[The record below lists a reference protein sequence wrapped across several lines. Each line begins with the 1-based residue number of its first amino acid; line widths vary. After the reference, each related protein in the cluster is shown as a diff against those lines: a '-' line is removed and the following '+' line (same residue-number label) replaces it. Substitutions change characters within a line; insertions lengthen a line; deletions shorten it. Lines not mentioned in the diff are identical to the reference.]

1 MKYQEN
7 YSFVNLSSLKID
19 EKASYYCELKNQDD
33 LLEILDFATQKN
45 LPIFFIGEG
54 TNIVPTKSFDGVVIK
69 NLLKGITIIDEK
81 TTEVASGENWNEF
94 VSWSLSKNKFGLE
107 NLGLI
112 PGTVGAAP
120 VQNIGAY
127 GSEVS
132 NYIKEIKTFNAL
144 TRKIEIIQAK
154 DCNFDYRTS
163 IFKYR
168 KELLIL
174 SVTFL
179 TKTKPTIDITYQSLL
194 KRIDQKNLKKES
206 LSPVDIYDLVCEIRN
221 SVLPDHI
228 SYPNVGS
235 FFKNTY
241 VTKDKIN
248 KYTLDPKTPLF
259 IQDNYIKIPS
269 AYLIESCGWKG
280 KRRGGVGVSEK
291 HSLVLVN
298 YEQVSGN
305 LILSFANNLIDDV
318 FNKTNIKLEIE
329 PSLI

>member
-54 TNIVPTKSFDGVVIK
+54 TNIVPTKLFDGVVIK

-132 NYIKEIKTFNAL
+132 NYIKEIKIFILRSNN
-144 TRKIEIIQAK
+144 KIL
-154 DCNFDYRTS
+154 YS
-163 IFKYR
+163 I
-168 KELLIL
+168 
-174 SVTFL
+174 
-179 TKTKPTIDITYQSLL
+179 
-194 KRIDQKNLKKES
+194 
-206 LSPVDIYDLVCEIRN
+206 
-221 SVLPDHI
+221 
-228 SYPNVGS
+228 
-235 FFKNTY
+235 
-241 VTKDKIN
+241 
-248 KYTLDPKTPLF
+248 
-259 IQDNYIKIPS
+259 
-269 AYLIESCGWKG
+269 
-280 KRRGGVGVSEK
+280 
-291 HSLVLVN
+291 
-298 YEQVSGN
+298 
-305 LILSFANNLIDDV
+305 
-318 FNKTNIKLEIE
+318 
-329 PSLI
+329 